1 MERVH
6 LTLAGQDDFFTN
18 EAYKTLRTNLQFC
31 GKDIRVIGVTSCS
44 ENEGKTTIVLN
55 TAKSFSELG
64 KRVLIVDADMRK
76 SVIAGRNTDVAD
88 VVGLSEVLTG
98 LSQLGDS
105 LYATQYP
112 GLNILFSGKF
122 PPNPVELL
130 GGKYF
135 GSAIE
140 ALKKVYDYIFIDT
153 PPLGQVIDA
162 SIVATQCD
170 GMMLVIGNSKL
181 HIKQVQDTV
190 EQLRKSGCP
199 ILGAVRNHAGSGN
212 GYYHSGY
219 YKKYGKYGK

>member
-1 MERVH
+1 MEKIN
-6 LTLAGQDDFFTN
+6 LSLAGQDDFFTI
-18 EAYKTLRTNLQFC
+18 EAYKALRTNIQFC

-55 TAKSFSELG
+55 IAKSFSELG
-64 KRVLIVDADMRK
+64 KRVLVVDADMRK
-76 SVIAGRNTDVAD
+76 SVIAGRNTDATD

-112 GLNILFSGKF
+112 GLNILFSGKY
-122 PPNPVELL
+122 PPNPVELI

-135 GSAIE
+135 GAAIE
-140 ALKKVYDYIFIDT
+140 ALRKVYDYIFIDT

-162 SIVATQCD
+162 SITATNCD
-170 GMMLVIGNSKL
+170 GMILVIGNPKL

-190 EQLRKSGCP
+190 EQLKKSGCP
-199 ILGAVRNHAGSGN
+199 ILGAVRNHSGDSGG
-212 GYYHSGY
+212 GYGY
-219 YKKYGKYGK
+219 YKKKY